1 MNQKIDKQVTKKI
14 LFLDIETVSSKE
26 SYEALT
32 EAMQLLWAK
41 KSRELHARSADS
53 IDPARS
59 FFDEAAIYA
68 EFGKVIVI
76 ALGFLTY
83 NQKGEMVLRIKGLQ
97 SHNER
102 ELLENFKNILIE
114 RFPEQDLQ
122 LCAHNGKEFDFPYL
136 CRRMVVNNI
145 PIPGVLNMV
154 GKKPWEVPHLDTM
167 EMWKFGDRKSFTS
180 LHLMATIFGIVSSKE
195 IMEGSEVNSYYYLKN
210 DMETI
215 TKYCMQDVA
224 VLAQVFCK
232 LNGLPI
238 LTSDHIILT

>member
-1 MNQKIDKQVTKKI
+1 MYQKSNNQFTKKI
-14 LFLDIETVSSKE
+14 LFLDIETVSCTE
-26 SYEALT
+26 SYEALP
-32 EAMQLLWAK
+32 EAMRLLWDK
-41 KSRELHARSADS
+41 KSYALHARSTEQV
-53 IDPARS
+53 DPACS
-59 FFDEAAIYA
+59 FFNEAAIYA

-76 ALGFLTY
+76 ALGYFT
-83 NQKGEMVLRIKGLQ
+83 NNEKGETELRIKGLQ
-97 SHNER
+97 SHNEK
-102 ELLENFKNILIE
+102 ELLENFKSIL
-114 RFPEQDLQ
+114 EQFTEQHLQ

-136 CRRMVVNNI
+136 CRRMIINNI
-145 PIPGVLNMV
+145 AIPGVLNMG

-195 IMEGSEVNSYYYLKN
+195 IMEGSEVNSYYYTKN

-238 LTSDHIILT
+238 LSPEHIILT